1 VPGTLRQRIVVDGR
15 HRLTTDEPPSVG
27 GHGTAPAPH
36 ELLPAALASCIGTTL
51 AMYTRTKGWEP
62 GEITVDVRYD
72 KEPSPRT
79 FDIVIEL
86 TGDLSEAQLQRL
98 ATVAETCPLR
108 RALETGFSFSE
119 TLRRSSEFA
128 YS

>member
-15 HRLTTDEPPSVG
+15 HRLTTDEPPSLG

-51 AMYTRTKGWEP
+51 AMYARTKDWEP

-72 KEPSPRT
+72 KDVSPRT
-79 FDIVIEL
+79 FDIAIEL
-86 TGDLSEAQLQRL
+86 SGDLSEAQLRRL
-98 ATVAETCPLR
+98 AKVAETCALR
-108 RALETGFSFSE
+108 RSLEAGFTFSE
-119 TLRRSSEFA
+119 TLRRAEEFA
-128 YS
+128 LS